1 MLTNA
6 IPKYLL
12 LLPKIQFSLLI
23 GAKLE
28 ITSVCKKKYY
38 KNFFTLTL
46 YAAKNVIYE
55 YNYSLKMAILQIKAQ
70 YIH

>member
-23 GAKLE
+23 VAKLE

-55 YNYSLKMAILQIKAQ
+55 YNYSLKGTVLKSV
-70 YIH
+70 